1 MRDPGQGGLKSRPGQ
16 DEVRWVR
23 VPRSRAL
30 LYAAV
35 LNLAL
40 VVTAVGR
47 HHWVSAALWL
57 GLTVVIGM
65 AAYRR
70 PRTVALDPYDFRV
83 QVRLGPR
90 YAAGIAVWG
99 AALLFAGP
107 RGPRGRIEMSD
118 ILTASPFFAV
128 GLALLAL
135 SLFWGTPRG
144 QRRLLLLRERAAAKQ
159 AKADAAAPTEPPEP
173 AAWISPPYF
182 DN

>member
-1 MRDPGQGGLKSRPGQ
+1 MPAETRRVRAPQSRT
-16 DEVRWVR
+16 
-23 VPRSRAL
+23 L

-40 VVTAVGR
+40 VVAAAAR
-47 HHWVSAALWL
+47 HHWLSSALWL
-57 GLTVVIGM
+57 GLTVLIGI

-70 PRTVALDPYDFRV
+70 PRTIALDPYDYRV

-99 AALLFAGP
+99 AALLFVGP
-107 RGPRGRIEMSD
+107 PGHRGQIDTSD

-128 GLALLAL
+128 SLALLGL
-135 SLFWGTPRG
+135 SLFWGTSRG
-144 QRRLLLLRERAAAKQ
+144 QRRLLLLRERAEAKQ
-159 AKADAAAPTEPPEP
+159 AKLDATAPAEPTEP